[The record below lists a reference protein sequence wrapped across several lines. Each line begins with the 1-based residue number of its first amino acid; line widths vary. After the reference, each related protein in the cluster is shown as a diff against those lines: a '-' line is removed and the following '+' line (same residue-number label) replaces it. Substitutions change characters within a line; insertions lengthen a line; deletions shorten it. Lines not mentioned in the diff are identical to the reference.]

1 MVSIASHA
9 CSGPNRGSPRS
20 VGWRVPL
27 RPSLHGEACA
37 EHDQGPTV
45 DTRVLKNVNGPV
57 RTYKREA
64 GEADDFRTLPDLSCI
79 APSPSPPPLCWSTRR
94 CQHAEPCS
102 TLAASRVTVRRPQF
116 AVICG
121 TLTLPLAAQRL
132 YQPAHRLTIEVI
144 DGRGSF
150 VTSQYV

>member
-64 GEADDFRTLPDLSCI
+64 GEADDFRNSAGPVLYC
-79 APSPSPPPLCWSTRR
+79 
-94 CQHAEPCS
+94 
-102 TLAASRVTVRRPQF
+102 
-116 AVICG
+116 
-121 TLTLPLAAQRL
+121 PLALSA
-132 YQPAHRLTIEVI
+132 
-144 DGRGSF
+144 
-150 VTSQYV
+150 TSLLVRSTMSAR